1 MKHSAKVKQQRAYIT
16 RRNDADGALFAQQD
30 AAILAFQNGDMAEM
44 KRREAAAT
52 ALKAKRRR
60 AEIKPIAFH
69 IIRELGP
76 RDSIANMLKDRF
88 LEERHGRTALRIRD
102 YMVAREVTMAGGGN
116 LVFVEGGTASGIESK
131 IGALRL
137 AAQAIAAGEATLPSA
152 EFVKPVTGLLCGFIT
167 IRQASGQL
175 RGRTKDVEQRIKSA
189 LRAYLEAAEPFFG
202 GGS

>member
-16 RRNDADGALFAQQD
+16 RRNDADGSLFAQQD

-88 LEERHGRTALRIRD
+88 LEERHGRTALQIRD
-102 YMVAREVTMAGGGN
+102 YMTAREVTMSGGGN
-116 LVFVEGGTASGIESK
+116 LVFVDGGMSSGIESK
-131 IGALRL
+131 LHALRM
-137 AAQAIAAGEATLPSA
+137 ASQGVAAGEATLPSA
-152 EFVKPVTGLLCGFIT
+152 AFVKPVTGLLCGFVT
-167 IRQASGQL
+167 LLQAGRQLGGDTTKCKL
-175 RGRTKDVEQRIKSA
+175 RVKGA
-189 LRAYLEAAEPFFG
+189 LKQYLEAAEPFFH
-202 GGS
+202 